1 MKKLKEKLSA
11 KLSKNGGFTLV
22 EMLIVIAIIAV
33 LVAIT
38 IPLVTTELE
47 NAREATDAANLRSA
61 YAVVMIDAVQNGGST
76 TKTVEVPLT
85 QTQDGWQNTN
95 IKNIGGIAMNDSI
108 AVSGATIVASFAGSD
123 VQFAVKS

>member
-1 MKKLKEKLSA
+1 MMNKLKA
-11 KLSKNGGFTLV
+11 KLKKQGGFTLV

-33 LVAIT
+33 LIAIT

-61 YAVVMIDAVQNGGST
+61 YAVVMIDAVQQGGST

-85 QTQDGWQNTN
+85 QTTDGWQNTN
-95 IKNIGGIAMNDSI
+95 LKSIGGISMSDDFAK
-108 AVSGATIVASFAGSD
+108 AGKTIVVSFDTGTND
-123 VQFAVKS
+123 VAFTVKT

>member
-1 MKKLKEKLSA
+1 MMNKLKA
-11 KLSKNGGFTLV
+11 KLKKQGGFTLV

-33 LVAIT
+33 LIAIT

-61 YAVVMIDAVQNGGST
+61 YAVVMIDAVQQGGST

-85 QTQDGWQNTN
+85 QTKDGWQNTN
-95 IKNIGGIAMNDSI
+95 LESIGGISMSDDFAK
-108 AVSGATIVASFAGSD
+108 AGETIVVSFDTGTSD
-123 VQFAVKS
+123 VAFTVKS